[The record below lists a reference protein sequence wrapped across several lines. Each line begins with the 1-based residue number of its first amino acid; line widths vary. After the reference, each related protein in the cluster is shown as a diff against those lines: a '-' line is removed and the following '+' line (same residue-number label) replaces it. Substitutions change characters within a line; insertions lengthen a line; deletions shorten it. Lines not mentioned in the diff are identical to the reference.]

1 MNFPE
6 MSDVTPAKVADLRA
20 RIARLGI
27 RLSDIEETFV
37 RGSGKG
43 GQKINKTANCVM
55 LRYTNM
61 DMVVRCQ
68 RERKRS
74 INRFLAL
81 RELVDRVEFAV
92 SPQTSRKLEEINA
105 VRKKKGLPPMAASGG
120 VNISE
125 IDAATM
131 ASKKTNGLFITGE
144 LLDVDGITGGYNL
157 HFAWASALSAGR
169 AAAEGL

>member
-105 VRKKKGLPPMAASGG
+105 VRKKKGLPPMT
-120 VNISE
+120 VRPE
-125 IDAATM
+125 
-131 ASKKTNGLFITGE
+131 KGE
-144 LLDVDGITGGYNL
+144 NV
-157 HFAWASALSAGR
+157 
-169 AAAEGL
+169 